1 MHGLYAPAALETLA
15 HGRRQ
20 SPFAHFAFFGVLDMT
35 IVHYEPWRLFNRF
48 QRDLNRVFGEDSSS
62 SEAANSSDVTWLPVV
77 DVHEEAERFVVRA
90 DLPGV
95 DPKDVEITAEK
106 GVLTIRGQRH
116 AEKRENSNGYERV
129 ERVSGNFLRRFSLPE
144 TAETAEI
151 KAKQSNGVLEI
162 SIPKLPQVQPKRIS
176 VEAA

>member
-1 MHGLYAPAALETLA
+1 
-15 HGRRQ
+15 
-20 SPFAHFAFFGVLDMT
+20 MT

-48 QRDLNRVFGEDSSS
+48 HRDISRVLGEDSSS
-62 SEAANSSDVTWLPVV
+62 SEAANSSEVTWLPVV

-95 DPKDVEITAEK
+95 EPKDVEITAEK

-116 AEKRENSNGYERV
+116 AEKRDNANGYERV
-129 ERVSGNFLRRFSLPE
+129 ERVSGAFLRRFSLPE
-144 TAETAEI
+144 SAETSEI

-162 SIPKLPQVQPKRIS
+162 TIPKLPQVQPKRIA